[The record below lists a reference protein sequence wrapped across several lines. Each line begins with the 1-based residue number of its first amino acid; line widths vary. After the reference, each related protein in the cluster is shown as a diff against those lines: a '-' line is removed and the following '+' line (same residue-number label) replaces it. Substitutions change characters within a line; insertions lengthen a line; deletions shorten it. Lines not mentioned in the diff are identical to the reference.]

1 MSKGHQVDT
10 GTCPVGGLVV
20 LTTFNHLKLK
30 LDTADSEFLKNNSGK
45 HITESMWCLKD
56 MQFFFFI
63 GSNKVISEGRLQA

>member
-45 HITESMWCLKD
+45 HITECDAWKICN
-56 MQFFFFI
+56 FFFFI